1 MLTLLTIPLGGMS
14 AVCLCSPR
22 SIIEEL
28 IVSILDNCEQ
38 CWTGIEQWCR
48 KRLNSGIEVTGTY
61 QQYIVSL
68 LDVVMTEN

>member
-1 MLTLLTIPLGGMS
+1 MLTLLSITIGGMS
-14 AVCLCSPR
+14 VVCLCSPW

-28 IVSILDNCEQ
+28 IFSTPDNCEQ

-68 LDVVMTEN
+68 LDIVVTEN